1 MAKGQVTKRR
11 PVYPKNVEDLAEKCG
26 LVASYR
32 CVNGIWEWFI
42 ETRNGSPCYQGDA
55 AKAKLWLQGYQR
67 CVEHQKT
74 THDRLTAELA
84 RKDVEIRRNDD
95 GSLDEIVGRS
105 VFVHLEQLDVD
116 RWFLD
121 IGGVRLD
128 LFHPR
133 GGHVKAVIFDPPEEV
148 TP

>member
-1 MAKGQVTKRR
+1 MAGVNLDRVIAK
-11 PVYPKNVEDLAEKCG
+11 KNEK
-26 LVASYR
+26 
-32 CVNGIWEWFI
+32 I
-42 ETRNGSPCYQGDA
+42 
-55 AKAKLWLQGYQR
+55 
-67 CVEHQKT
+67 
-74 THDRLTAELA
+74 DRLAAELA

-95 GSLDEIVGRS
+95 GSLNEIVGRS

-133 GGHVKAVIFDPPEEV
+133 GGHVKAVIFDPPEEA

>member
-1 MAKGQVTKRR
+1 MPNT
-11 PVYPKNVEDLAEKCG
+11 ND
-26 LVASYR
+26 S
-32 CVNGIWEWFI
+32 
-42 ETRNGSPCYQGDA
+42 SS
-55 AKAKLWLQGYQR
+55 
-67 CVEHQKT
+67 
-74 THDRLTAELA
+74 
-84 RKDVEIRRNDD
+84 VEIGRNDD

-128 LFHPR
+128 LFHSR
-133 GGHVKAVIFDPPEEV
+133 GGHVKAVIFDPPEEA